1 MTKDSHQGTVVNA
14 QVLVSLG
21 TDSSELGPEEGWS
34 EESDTRRNQSPFSQ
48 RFLKQKKKK
57 KTEKKIKNKKE
68 KEKVVFPPPSQLPL
82 FPSPRSL
89 PQSPTKIALWFAVIY
104 LLSAASCPE
113 TPRREGVPL
122 GILGASTFD
131 DRRPRP
137 ITVTLHYSQFW
148 RMLLSTFRDSRDLVH
163 Q

>member
-1 MTKDSHQGTVVNA
+1 MN
-14 QVLVSLG
+14 
-21 TDSSELGPEEGWS
+21 EEN
-34 EESDTRRNQSPFSQ
+34 DTLRNQSPFSQ

-57 KTEKKIKNKKE
+57 KKDRKKKAKTQKREKN

-82 FPSPRSL
+82 FPSPLSL

-122 GILGASTFD
+122 RILGASTFD